1 MEMEKVVRKIARE
14 LVENRMVLLI
24 GPDKPLLPFMTLKE
38 IPAKFGHLYD
48 GNDEDFYDRVMSH
61 ATQAE
66 PMVGIVAR
74 KYHDFTS
81 DEVVK
86 ITDKCFNYDDLL
98 FPFGAES
105 DIEDGVHRYI
115 YSRIYESET
124 NRNVFADAL
133 KKLSEL
139 DVVPNGHDPV
149 HVNREICVKVHDDG
163 CQSYAGIDDKGRK
176 YLVYWNIYDG
186 VRSGIPIISK
196 YEAETLKETHSEEEC
211 KRFDTAIKDLLKKQ
225 LYQ

>member
-1 MEMEKVVRKIARE
+1 MEMENVVREIARK

-24 GPDKPLLPFMTLKE
+24 GPDKPLLPLMAIKE

-81 DEVVK
+81 DEIVI
-86 ITDKCFNYDDLL
+86 ITDMCFDYDDLL
-98 FPFGAES
+98 FQFGKS
-105 DIEDGVHRYI
+105 DEIEDGVQRYI
-115 YSRIYESET
+115 VSCIDDSET

-139 DVVPNGHDPV
+139 DVVPNSHDPV
-149 HVNREICVKVHDDG
+149 TVNREICVKVYDDG
-163 CQSYAGIDDKGRK
+163 SRSYAGIDDKGRK
-176 YLVYWNIYDG
+176 YLVYCNID
-186 VRSGIPIISK
+186 SGIPYISR
-196 YEAETLKETHSEEEC
+196 YEAYNLGKTHSEEEC
-211 KRFDTAIKDLLKKQ
+211 KRFDTAIKDLLEKQ
-225 LYQ
+225 LH